1 MSFHSELS
9 SHMRAQLLNLST
21 KRLSRNTQ
29 ILRTAYNHFFFL
41 HISRDRHTFKVKT
54 CQKYQREAT
63 LKATEVKKLLSQ
75 DTGHLS
81 FHALHPL
88 YLTISCRLFCLDGA
102 NCLLYY
108 VLILMHRERKLFLRY
123 ARKSLIW
130 TKYMMKFK
138 ALLKYAPILPPT

>member
-1 MSFHSELS
+1 
-9 SHMRAQLLNLST
+9 MRAQLLNLST

-63 LKATEVKKLLSQ
+63 VKATEVKKLLSQ

-81 FHALHPL
+81 FACTSPSL
-88 YLTISCRLFCLDGA
+88 LD
-102 NCLLYY
+102 
-108 VLILMHRERKLFLRY
+108 IFQFLAGCSVSTEQTVY
-123 ARKSLIW
+123 F
-130 TKYMMKFK
+130 T
-138 ALLKYAPILPPT
+138 TC

>member
-9 SHMRAQLLNLST
+9 SRMRAQLLNLST

-54 CQKYQREAT
+54 CQKYQSEAT

-88 YLTISCRLFCLDGA
+88 YLTFFNFLQ
-102 NCLLYY
+102 
-108 VLILMHRERKLFLRY
+108 VILSRRMCWSKLFTLLRIDPD
-123 ARKSLIW
+123 ASRTEVVS
-130 TKYMMKFK
+130 
-138 ALLKYAPILPPT
+138 